1 MALKRR
7 RAKIGAA
14 LIIVAFAAVLF
25 SMTFT
30 SEYTGFV
37 LGLVVVNAVAILSL
51 NLLMGYAGQ
60 VSLGQAA
67 FVGIGAFTAAQL
79 AQSNVPFPLPIILAG
94 LFAALV
100 AAGVG
105 LPSLRIR
112 GLQVAATTLAFGA
125 VAQYF
130 LFKRPW
136 TSNAGTSV
144 QVTRPNLIATDKAV
158 LLMGLIGLVVILIID
173 RQIRHSRIGRAF
185 FSIRDREDTA
195 AARGVK
201 VGPTKLQA
209 YAFSGFYAGVAGGLY
224 AYLLQTVASD
234 TFDVFKSLGYVAAV
248 VIGGLGSWSGAIVSG
263 GLFAG
268 IQQLLSGIARYVPVI
283 EAGLLTLTPVLRPEG
298 LGYILNRSV
307 FVPLPWVKPRPEEGV
322 GDVRSAIELI
332 APPKRPLSLSV
343 PTRTL
348 LTAKDVGVRFGG
360 LVALHDINMEV
371 RRGEIVGLIG
381 PNGAGKSTFFNAIG
395 GFVKPNSGSIYYR
408 GKDLLAL
415 PAHARAGLGIARTF
429 QQVGL
434 SGPQTV
440 WENMMF
446 AQHQLA
452 SQYGLTAA
460 LLSTPQMRKVEKELQ
475 TRARAALEVIG
486 LTDYTEERV
495 LNLSHGNQRLAEVAA
510 AISTGPELLMLDEPF
525 AGVGPEESEQL
536 AERLTELRAELDLT
550 ILVIEHDVPL
560 VASLCSYIYC
570 FAEGGMLAEGSPD
583 EVQNNADVIST
594 YIGEP
599 LAKEAAGA

>member
-7 RAKIGAA
+7 RAKVGAA
-14 LIIVAFAAVLF
+14 LIVVAFAAVLF
-25 SMTFT
+25 AMTVT
-30 SEYTGFV
+30 SQYTGFV

-67 FVGIGAFTAAQL
+67 FVGIGAFTAAEL
-79 AQSNVPFPLPIILAG
+79 AISKVPFPLPIILAG
-94 LFAALV
+94 LLAALV

-136 TSNAGTSV
+136 TTNAGTSL

-158 LLMGLIGLVVILIID
+158 LLTCLIGLLLILIID
-173 RQIRHSRIGRAF
+173 RQIRHSRVGRAF
-185 FSIRDREDTA
+185 YSIRDREDTA

-209 YAFSGFYAGVAGGLY
+209 YAFSGLYAGIAGGLY

-234 TFDVFKSLGYVAAV
+234 SFDVFRSLSYVAAV

-307 FVPLPWVKPRPEEGV
+307 FVPLPWVKARQGAP
-322 GDVRSAIELI
+322 DVSKPIEAI
-332 APPKRPLSLSV
+332 APPKRSLSLSV

-348 LTAKDVGVRFGG
+348 LVAKDVGVRFGG

-395 GFVKPNSGSIYYR
+395 GFNKPNSGTIHYR
-408 GKDLLAL
+408 GKSLLEM

-446 AQHQLA
+446 AQHQMA
-452 SQYGLTAA
+452 IQYGLTSA
-460 LLSTPQMRKVEKELQ
+460 LLSSPKMRKVEKELQ
-475 TRARAALEVIG
+475 TRALAALEVIG
-486 LTDYTEERV
+486 LTQYKDERV
-495 LNLSHGNQRLAEVAA
+495 LNLSHGNQRLTEVAA
-510 AISTGPELLMLDEPF
+510 AVATGPEFLMLDEPF

-536 AERLTELRAELDLT
+536 AQRLTELREELDLT

-583 EVQNNADVIST
+583 EVQNNADVISI

-599 LAKEAAGA
+599 IGKEAALA